1 MVRVSEK
8 AAKEL
13 LDMDAI
19 SKDGN
24 LLRMYITQSNYGA
37 KFVPVLLKEAKQG
50 DTVIESKGIKV
61 AYDPVF
67 EDSLKDIVI
76 DMAPEGEG
84 ERFCAWNPKLR
95 YEAQHKVPVNG
106 TLTINET
113 EERNP
118 VMVQPAHGATGPE
131 EQVQIV
137 SSIDEGKIWPS
148 GEEEEEP
155 KCGCCAGCDHQS
167 CKE

>member
-13 LDMDAI
+13 LDMNAI

-24 LLRMYITQSNYGA
+24 VLRMYITQSQYGA
-37 KFVPVLLKEAKQG
+37 KFVPVLLKEAKDG

-95 YEAQHKVPVNG
+95 YDAQHKVPVNG

-118 VMVQPAHGATGPE
+118 VMQPVHGATGPE
-131 EQVQIV
+131 EHVQIV
-137 SSIDEGKIWPS
+137 SSIDEGKNWAT
-148 GEEEEEP
+148 GEEEP
-155 KCGCCAGCDHQS
+155 NCGCCASCDHKTCQ
-167 CKE
+167 E